1 MRELTV
7 KLPTRYWDPA
17 MATTSAGV
25 LTAAA
30 LAVPQLPRT
39 PETAAFIVLMLG
51 AEWFRLQLSPGED
64 TTLAPMLVVT
74 LLLLRRPD
82 VAVVALSIATL
93 AVRTGWFREPGRRT
107 LAALGQN
114 GFPLLLAMLTPGTV
128 WHPDSQTA
136 PLPIAAVAIYLLLI
150 LLGMTARAVIVE
162 HVWVQQYLAVPF
174 RRVLGH
180 LAVAGVGGV
189 ALWVVHQRL
198 GIILTAM
205 TAWVIGQLYYPVKIL
220 ADKRRF
226 SLGILGAIASAVDLK
241 DPYTA
246 RHSRNVAEYSAK
258 IARRL
263 GLPEDE
269 VERIRLGAL
278 LHDIGKIGVGGRIIR
293 KPGMLDP
300 EERLTM
306 QAHVD
311 RSADLL
317 EPLAL
322 VGEAAEIVR
331 AHHEH
336 FDGTGYPRGL
346 KGGEI
351 PLGARIILVAD
362 AFDAMTTDR
371 PYRRGRLPREAL
383 QALRAHAGRQFDP
396 AVVQALDQIISE

>member
-1 MRELTV
+1 
-7 KLPTRYWDPA
+7 
-17 MATTSAGV
+17 
-25 LTAAA
+25 
-30 LAVPQLPRT
+30 
-39 PETAAFIVLMLG
+39 
-51 AEWFRLQLSPGED
+51 
-64 TTLAPMLVVT
+64 
-74 LLLLRRPD
+74 
-82 VAVVALSIATL
+82 
-93 AVRTGWFREPGRRT
+93 
-107 LAALGQN
+107 
-114 GFPLLLAMLTPGTV
+114 
-128 WHPDSQTA
+128 
-136 PLPIAAVAIYLLLI
+136 
-150 LLGMTARAVIVE
+150 MTARAVIVE
-162 HVWVQQYLAVPF
+162 HVRLHQYLAVPF
-174 RRVLGH
+174 RRVFAH
-180 LAVAGVGGV
+180 FAVAGVGGI
-189 ALWVVHQRL
+189 ALWVVNQRL

-220 ADKRRF
+220 ADKRQF

-258 IARRL
+258 VARRL

-293 KPGMLDP
+293 KPGILDP

-336 FDGTGYPRGL
+336 YDGTGYPRGL
-346 KGGEI
+346 RGEDI